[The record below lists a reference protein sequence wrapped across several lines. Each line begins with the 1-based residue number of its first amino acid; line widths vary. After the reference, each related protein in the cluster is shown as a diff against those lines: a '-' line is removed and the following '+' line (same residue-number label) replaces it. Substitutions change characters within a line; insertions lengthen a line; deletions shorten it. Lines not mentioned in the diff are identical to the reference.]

1 MTDVKKNGDDVKNNS
16 SPARANGRRRSRSPR
31 DRRGNDRSDPQDRR
45 VYVSNIPYECKWMNL
60 KDIFKEKVGEVAFV
74 ELYDDEK
81 GKPKGCGIVEFK
93 LKEDAKKAVEILH
106 QYEISG
112 RKIMVREE
120 RETDRRRLER
130 EAIPQSKGG
139 KRKIEDR
146 DGRDATPM
154 MGAGGMSNNGIIGGG
169 GGGGGGNNQW
179 QGLISAV
186 PPKILQSIGVDPQGP
201 LSATLFVSNLDY
213 KVKWKH
219 LFDAFSLAGKVVTG
233 EMKLDDD
240 GKSRGMAV
248 VQMDNPLEAIQ
259 AISMLGNQLLF
270 DRKINVRMDRY
281 DGNEPKK
288 GEAERRAK
296 GGIPDGLKN
305 IGMGLGA
312 GGTVV
317 NIGRL
322 LEEQRQQQSMMSSM
336 SNMSPMGGM
345 GSSMGGMSGMSMMN
359 GSMGG
364 MSGMSSMSGMGM
376 GGSSL
381 SSGFGG
387 GSFGSGGGGMSGL
400 SDRGMGEM
408 RGLSA
413 ERMGRDNLGMPS
425 LGGSMGGGGLSSD
438 FRGSSSLGG
447 LSSLS
452 GMRDFPSSLG
462 DMRSSGMSS
471 GLGVLGSGAGGA
483 GILDSFNP
491 PGPSMMG
498 GSTGGRGG
506 GRSDPNKDPES
517 SIFVRNLPF
526 SLNWQ
531 DLKDKFRCV
540 GDVRYAEIKQKD
552 GKSMGCGVV
561 RFGSKDE
568 AQKAIELF
576 DRTRVDGREIEVRLD
591 RA

>member
-1 MTDVKKNGDDVKNNS
+1 
-16 SPARANGRRRSRSPR
+16 
-31 DRRGNDRSDPQDRR
+31 
-45 VYVSNIPYECKWMNL
+45 MNL
-60 KDIFKEKVGEVAFV
+60 KDICKEKVGEVAYV

-93 LKEDAKKAVEILH
+93 HADDAKKAVEILH

-139 KRKIEDR
+139 KRKLEDR
-146 DGRDATPM
+146 DGRDSTPM
-154 MGAGGMSNNGIIGGG
+154 MGGVMGGAGAPAGNGAS
-169 GGGGGGNNQW
+169 NQW

-219 LFDAFSLAGKVVTG
+219 LFEIFSLSGKVVTG

-259 AISMLGNQLLF
+259 AISMFNNQMLF

-296 GGIPDGLKN
+296 GGMPEGLKN

-322 LEEQRQQQSMMSSM
+322 LDEQRQQQNMMSSM
-336 SNMSPMGGM
+336 SSMGGM
-345 GSSMGGMSGMSMMN
+345 GSSMSGMSGMSMMN
-359 GSMGG
+359 GSMGMG
-364 MSGMSSMSGMGM
+364 SMSGMSSMGSGL
-376 GGSSL
+376 GSS
-381 SSGFGG
+381 FGG
-387 GSFGSGGGGMSGL
+387 GSFGGGSGSGMSPL
-400 SDRGMGEM
+400 DRGMGEM
-408 RGLSA
+408 RGMSA
-413 ERMGRDNLGMPS
+413 ERMGRDNLGMSS
-425 LGGSMGGGGLSSD
+425 LGPSMPGGGLSNE
-438 FRGSSSLGG
+438 FRASNMGSLGG
-447 LSSLS
+447 LS
-452 GMRDFPSSLG
+452 GMRDFPGGLG
-462 DMRSSGMSS
+462 DMRGSMSS
-471 GLGVLGSGAGGA
+471 GFGVLGNGGAGGA
-483 GILDSFNP
+483 GILDNFNRP
-491 PGPSMMG
+491 AMMG
-498 GSTGGRGG
+498 ASGDRGRDVGAG
-506 GRSDPNKDPES
+506 ISKDPDC

-552 GKSMGCGVV
+552 GKSMGCGIV

-568 AQKAIELF
+568 AQKAIQLF

-591 RA
+591 RV